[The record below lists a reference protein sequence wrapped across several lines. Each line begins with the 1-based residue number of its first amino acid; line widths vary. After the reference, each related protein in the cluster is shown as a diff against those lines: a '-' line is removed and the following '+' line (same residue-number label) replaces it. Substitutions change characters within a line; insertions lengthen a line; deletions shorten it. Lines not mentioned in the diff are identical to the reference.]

1 MMPAA
6 NAGHAGAGRRGAGAA
21 SGADRTVTS
30 PAGAIRAGHAG
41 ASRRDP
47 DVASGGGGAP
57 MPRGKA
63 GRAGLLRHREPLSRH
78 TVWGIGGV
86 ADRYFEPAGVD
97 ELAAF
102 LADLPV
108 GEPLLWMGLGSN
120 LLVRDGGV
128 RGTVISTVRLRA
140 VERPGPATLHVEAG
154 AACPRVARTAARHRL
169 TGCEFLAG
177 IPGSMGGAL
186 AMNAGAFGTETWPAV
201 REVETIDAAGRRR
214 WRPASDY
221 RHGYRTV
228 DGPRGEWF
236 VACRIV
242 LGPDTEGRAATRIR
256 QLLAQRAAMQPTGVR
271 SCGSVFRNPPGDYAG
286 RLIEASGLKGH
297 RIGGAVVSDKHAN
310 FIVNDAGARAADVE
324 ALIGT
329 IAAEVERRQ
338 GVRLEPEVRIVGE
351 AACEGAER

>member
-6 NAGHAGAGRRGAGAA
+6 HAGH
-21 SGADRTVTS
+21 
-30 PAGAIRAGHAG
+30 AGHAG
-41 ASRRDP
+41 ASRRDT
-47 DVASGGGGAP
+47 DAASGGGGAS
-57 MPRGKA
+57 MPPGKA
-63 GRAGLLRHREPLSRH
+63 GRAGPLRRREPLSRH
-78 TVWGIGGV
+78 TVWGIGGI
-86 ADRYFEPAGVD
+86 ADRYFEPAGAD

-102 LADLPV
+102 LASLPE
-108 GEPLLWMGLGSN
+108 GEPLLWIGLGSN

-140 VERPGPATLHVEAG
+140 VERLGPATLHVEAG

-221 RHGYRTV
+221 RHGYRTL

-236 VACRIV
+236 VSCRIV

-256 QLLAQRAAMQPTGVR
+256 QLLGQRAAMQPTGVR

-286 RLIEASGLKGH
+286 RLIEASGLKGR

-329 IAAEVERRQ
+329 IVAEVERRQ

-351 AACEGAER
+351 AAGEGTER

>member
-1 MMPAA
+1 MWP
-6 NAGHAGAGRRGAGAA
+6 A
-21 SGADRTVTS
+21 SGS
-30 PAGAIRAGHAG
+30 PAGGGRHGAGVPSGVRGAAGTTTTAGPAG
-41 ASRRDP
+41 A
-47 DVASGGGGAP
+47 
-57 MPRGKA
+57 
-63 GRAGLLRHREPLSRH
+63 LRHREPLARH
-78 TVWGIGGV
+78 TAWGIGGH
-86 ADRYFEPAGVD
+86 ADRYFEPSGID

-102 LADLPV
+102 LAGLPAQ
-108 GEPLLWMGLGSN
+108 EPLLWIGLGSN

-140 VERPGPATLHVEAG
+140 VERVAPVKLQAQAG
-154 AACPRVARTAARHRL
+154 AACPRVARIAARHGL

-201 REVETIDAAGRRR
+201 CEVETVDARGERR

-221 RHGYRTV
+221 RYGYRIV
-228 DGPRGEWF
+228 DGPRDEWF
-236 VACRIV
+236 VSCRLV
-242 LGPDTEGRAATRIR
+242 LEPDAAGRAGTRIR
-256 QLLAQRAAMQPTGVR
+256 ELLAQRAATQPTGAR

-310 FIVNDAGARAADVE
+310 FIINDAGARAADVE

-329 IAAEVERRQ
+329 VVDEVERRQ
-338 GVRLEPEVRIVGE
+338 GIRLEPEVRIVGE
-351 AACEGAER
+351 ASSAEGMS

>member
-6 NAGHAGAGRRGAGAA
+6 NAGHAGAGRRGAGTA
-21 SGADRTVTS
+21 SGADRTATS
-30 PAGAIRAGHAG
+30 PASAGHAG

-63 GRAGLLRHREPLSRH
+63 GRAGLLRRREPLSRH

-102 LADLPV
+102 LADLPE
-108 GEPLLWMGLGSN
+108 GEPLLWIGLGSN

-286 RLIEASGLKGH
+286 RLIEASGLKGR

-351 AACEGAER
+351 AACEEAER